1 MFILKEI
8 DGRPV
13 KHLRTITEKRAD
25 RLDCKVWEEGRRV
38 AIIADYQFLDNSE
51 KIRYIYETLKPERW
65 NYMDD
70 KIAKLWH
77 WHENLQSVLNDIREA
92 QALIKRENAV
102 EFITRLDELIT
113 KADKL
118 ADSIAQELK
127 KNKLG

>member
-1 MFILKEI
+1 
-8 DGRPV
+8 
-13 KHLRTITEKRAD
+13 
-25 RLDCKVWEEGRRV
+25 
-38 AIIADYQFLDNSE
+38 
-51 KIRYIYETLKPERW
+51 
-65 NYMDD
+65 MDD

-92 QALIKRENAV
+92 QALIKRENAD

-127 KNKLG
+127 K

>member
-1 MFILKEI
+1 
-8 DGRPV
+8 
-13 KHLRTITEKRAD
+13 
-25 RLDCKVWEEGRRV
+25 
-38 AIIADYQFLDNSE
+38 
-51 KIRYIYETLKPERW
+51 
-65 NYMDD
+65 MDE

-127 KNKLG
+127 NNKKVK

>member
-1 MFILKEI
+1 
-8 DGRPV
+8 
-13 KHLRTITEKRAD
+13 
-25 RLDCKVWEEGRRV
+25 
-38 AIIADYQFLDNSE
+38 
-51 KIRYIYETLKPERW
+51 
-65 NYMDD
+65 MDD

-92 QALIKRENAV
+92 QALIKRENAD

-113 KADKL
+113 KADNL